1 MKRLLP
7 LILALLLVLVG
18 CAYEEP
24 QTVYTVGI
32 ENVQL
37 TVDTQNQTISDGL
50 FTYHYTITATG
61 NSSKITITYPNGAT
75 YYWTWSGNAGHGGW
89 SEDYDDSTY
98 ADGRTL
104 RLALEHDPSGTKK
117 KRERS
122 GNPLLGLLAIG
133 LGIWNTGWPYSSWYL
148 SHGWYYKDTEPSDA
162 ALAMTRF
169 GGIISIIIGIILLLV

>member
-1 MKRLLP
+1 MKKLLL
-7 LILALLLVLVG
+7 LILVLLMLVG

-32 ENVQL
+32 ENVHL

-50 FTYHYTITATG
+50 FTYHYTVTASG
-61 NSSKITITYPNGAT
+61 NSTRINITYPNGAT
-75 YYWTWSGNAGHGGW
+75 YYWAWSGNTGHGGW

-98 ADGRTL
+98 TDGRTL
-104 RLALEHDPSGTKK
+104 RRALEHDPSGTQQ

-133 LGIWNTGWPYSSWYL
+133 LGIWNTG
-148 SHGWYYKDTEPSDA
+148 
-162 ALAMTRF
+162 
-169 GGIISIIIGIILLLV
+169 